1 MEVTLSDKQRV
12 SAAIVISSAFLIAE
26 LGVAFRTGSLAL
38 MADAFHYFNDLVG
51 FVATLTSITISEKIK
66 HRQNLSFGWQRA
78 RVLGAFFSGSF
89 LLAFGVSILL
99 QSVER
104 FISLEEVSNVKLMLI
119 VGCVGLGANVVTAAF
134 LYEHH
139 HHHHHHTLHLD
150 PETTTGPRPQ
160 FPAVPLHRDRAQSE
174 GRADAVPVDS
184 HAGHRHVRRSF
195 KESGRDLGML
205 GALLHV
211 LGDALNNL
219 GVIVAAAVIWFA
231 PSPGRFYADPA
242 VGMGISLMIILSAV
256 PLVRRSGE
264 ILLQS
269 APAGVSLGDISH
281 DLEKIP
287 GIVAVHEL
295 HVWRLNQNKAVASAH
310 VVVSDPDVAS
320 FMARARTIRECL
332 HAYGI
337 HSTTLQPELLL
348 VPPSSP
354 PPPDGPVVA
363 VAEPPVCQIACG
375 EGVCGHL
382 MCCDPLRQ
390 LHVAPPYT
398 TWYAAGQKPKHAVL
412 GGGGF
417 DARSAV
423 TGRIH
428 GAGKFVYT
436 IAGSGGEVMMDRRA
450 ASVGVDLCLECET
463 AFITMLIP
471 FMRGGE
477 CSASSSSLDCE
488 QLAAPEKHAGQ
499 ADILAAVWRWGQ
511 EVEEEGKLG

>member
-1 MEVTLSDKQRV
+1 MAVALSGKQRV
-12 SAAIVISSAFLIAE
+12 SAAIIISSAFFIAE

-38 MADAFHYFNDLVG
+38 MADAFHYFNDLIG
-51 FVATLTSITISEKIK
+51 FVATLMSITISEKIK

-89 LLAFGVSILL
+89 LLALGVSIFL

-104 FISLEEVSNVKLMLI
+104 FISLKEVSNVKLMLI

-134 LYEHH
+134 L
-139 HHHHHHTLHLD
+139 
-150 PETTTGPRPQ
+150 PQ
-160 FPAVPLHRDRAQSE
+160 FPAVCLHRDRAQSE
-174 GRADAVPVDS
+174 GRANTVLLDS
-184 HAGHRHVRRSF
+184 HAGHRHIRRSF
-195 KESGRDLGML
+195 KEPGRDLGML

-219 GVIVAAAVIWFA
+219 GVIVAAAVIWFT

-242 VGMGISLMIILSAV
+242 VGMGISLMIMLSAV

-269 APAGVSLGDISH
+269 APPGVSLGDISH

-354 PPPDGPVVA
+354 PPPDGPVFA
-363 VAEPPVCQIACG
+363 VAEPPVCQIVCG
-375 EGVCGHL
+375 KGVCGHL

-390 LHVAPPYT
+390 V
-398 TWYAAGQKPKHAVL
+398 
-412 GGGGF
+412 
-417 DARSAV
+417 
-423 TGRIH
+423 
-428 GAGKFVYT
+428 
-436 IAGSGGEVMMDRRA
+436 
-450 ASVGVDLCLECET
+450 
-463 AFITMLIP
+463 
-471 FMRGGE
+471 
-477 CSASSSSLDCE
+477 
-488 QLAAPEKHAGQ
+488 
-499 ADILAAVWRWGQ
+499 
-511 EVEEEGKLG
+511 

>member
-134 LYEHH
+134 LY
-139 HHHHHHTLHLD
+139 
-150 PETTTGPRPQ
+150 
-160 FPAVPLHRDRAQSE
+160 DRAQSE

-390 LHVAPPYT
+390 V
-398 TWYAAGQKPKHAVL
+398 
-412 GGGGF
+412 
-417 DARSAV
+417 
-423 TGRIH
+423 
-428 GAGKFVYT
+428 
-436 IAGSGGEVMMDRRA
+436 
-450 ASVGVDLCLECET
+450 
-463 AFITMLIP
+463 
-471 FMRGGE
+471 
-477 CSASSSSLDCE
+477 
-488 QLAAPEKHAGQ
+488 
-499 ADILAAVWRWGQ
+499 
-511 EVEEEGKLG
+511 